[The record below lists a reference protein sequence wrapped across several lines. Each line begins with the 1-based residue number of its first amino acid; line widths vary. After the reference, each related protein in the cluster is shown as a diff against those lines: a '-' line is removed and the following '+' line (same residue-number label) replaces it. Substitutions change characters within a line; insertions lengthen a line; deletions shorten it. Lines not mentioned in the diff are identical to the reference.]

1 MSYLFDALD
10 ITGVVLQAG
19 LVVFLLLGPYRRY
32 FVLLAYAVTMLAT
45 TVVEVSVSHLKPN
58 DTALFR
64 KIYWS
69 DEVLWFFML
78 FLTVISLT
86 YLALEGNP
94 LRAKAGRVLAGIFIG
109 VLILPFVLFTPPFF
123 ANPHQWT
130 PAWGA
135 WFNSTS
141 QILDFGGA
149 IMNLA
154 LWSALLTS
162 KRRDPQLLMLS
173 AGLGV
178 ILAGQAIAFGIRHFT
193 HENIRWIPD
202 LLHDSSH
209 VAGMLILC
217 FALRPAQKT
226 REQTQGAVTSV

>member
-1 MSYLFDALD
+1 VSYLFDALD
-10 ITGVVLQAG
+10 VSGVVLQAC
-19 LVVFLLLGPYRRY
+19 LVIFLLLGPFRRY
-32 FVLLAYAVTMLAT
+32 IVLLAYALTMLAT

-69 DEVLWFFML
+69 DEVIWFFML

-94 LRAKAGRVLAGIFIG
+94 LRAKAGRILAVIFIG
-109 VLILPFVLFTPPFF
+109 VLILPFVLFKPPFF
-123 ANPHQWT
+123 TNPHQWT
-130 PAWGA
+130 PAWGS
-135 WFNSTS
+135 WFNSTA

-162 KRRDPQLLMLS
+162 KRRDPQLLTVS

-178 ILAGQAIAFGIRHFT
+178 ILAGQAIAFGLRHFI
-193 HENIRWIPD
+193 HDERWIPD

-217 FALRPAQKT
+217 FALRPAQKP